1 MVTTATT
8 QGMLVVFA
16 PLGIDMAR
24 LQSVL
29 DATSARMAEFTGCH
43 ESARWLPELRTAN

>member
-16 PLGIDMAR
+16 PLDVDAAR
-24 LQSVL
+24 LADVL
-29 DATSARMAEFTGCH
+29 DATSARMTEFTGCR
-43 ESARWLPELRTAN
+43 ESGRFG